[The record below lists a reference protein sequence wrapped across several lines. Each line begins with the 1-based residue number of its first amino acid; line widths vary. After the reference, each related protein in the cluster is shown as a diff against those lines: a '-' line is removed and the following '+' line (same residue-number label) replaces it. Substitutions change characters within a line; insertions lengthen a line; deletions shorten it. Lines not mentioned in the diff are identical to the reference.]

1 MQQALIR
8 LTLKLTTSTCHDAEN
23 LDYYQTHQ
31 RQYAEYKKGL
41 ERQGKSIVEFLD
53 KEFPEELPFHEDKRL
68 PISEVKIKVLETSK
82 ENNKTFRFE
91 LWVTTE
97 QSILIEQENYKSS
110 HKLARLSI
118 LIEIWR
124 FQPINLFIQN
134 NKYGCRLN
142 QTYKTIDYYR

>member
-97 QSILIEQENYKSS
+97 QSILIEVLPNGLL
-110 HKLARLSI
+110 LAFGDCTRELQKFAQI
-118 LIEIWR
+118 GT
-124 FQPINLFIQN
+124 FI
-134 NKYGCRLN
+134 YPYRDMAIS
-142 QTYKTIDYYR
+142 TYQSFHTKQ